1 MARPANPHR
10 EVCLTWMRE
19 HPDATASEA
28 ASRFAVSPKT
38 VENWVKWSRTRP
50 DLGAVPVPMKKMSG
64 GRGRPSPNLTILP
77 PPPKQLPDDLADLAR
92 QAVRLRLQRLAD
104 PELVASEN
112 SRDLRDGLSML
123 TSTYEFLGP
132 MSGKKSEE
140 KSFTARLLGA
150 APEED
155 VEDDEATG

>member
-1 MARPANPHR
+1 
-10 EVCLTWMRE
+10 MRE

-50 DLGAVPVPMKKMSG
+50 DLGAVPVPVKKMSG
-64 GRGRPSPNLTILP
+64 GRGRPNQGNLTLLP